1 MPYIDDV
8 LIYIVNN
15 KFKIAMLAV
24 VVSVLGTSMFS
35 ITTLTANAQSAYNIK
50 VAKTA
55 LNDFTVKDG
64 ASYIGSSFDTT
75 YKMTGTPADFTKG
88 TDTLISSVTE
98 DFDKSPTIGYI
109 TMDKTNTETSGNT
122 TGSAN
127 PFVSKEQVN
136 EKIKSVLMSA
146 IDKIENPGGLQIKIG
161 DTNEIKCEFGNVLN
175 EFNCEIPSFQFS

>member
-1 MPYIDDV
+1 
-8 LIYIVNN
+8 
-15 KFKIAMLAV
+15 
-24 VVSVLGTSMFS
+24 
-35 ITTLTANAQSAYNIK
+35 
-50 VAKTA
+50 
-55 LNDFTVKDG
+55 
-64 ASYIGSSFDTT
+64 
-75 YKMTGTPADFTKG
+75 MTGTPADFTKG

-109 TMDKTNTETSGNT
+109 TMDKTNNQTSGNT

-136 EKIKSVLMSA
+136 EKIKSALMSA

-161 DTNEIKCEFGNVLN
+161 DINEIKCEFGNVLN

>member
-1 MPYIDDV
+1 
-8 LIYIVNN
+8 
-15 KFKIAMLAV
+15 MLGV
-24 VVSVLGTSMFS
+24 VVSVLGYFNVQYHNLDSKCT
-35 ITTLTANAQSAYNIK
+35 IELQLK
-50 VAKTA
+50 VAKTL
-55 LNDFTVKDG
+55 LNDFTVTNG

-75 YKMTGTPADFTKG
+75 YKMTGTPADFIKG
-88 TDTLISSVTE
+88 RDALISAVTE

-109 TMDKTNTETSGNT
+109 TMDKTSTQPSGNT
-122 TGSAN
+122 TGMAN

-161 DTNEIKCEFGNVLN
+161 DINEIKCEFGNVLN

>member
-1 MPYIDDV
+1 M
-8 LIYIVNN
+8 IYIVNN
-15 KFKIAMLAV
+15 KFKIAMLGV

-35 ITTLTANAQSAYNIK
+35 ITTLTANAQSNYNLK
-50 VAKTA
+50 VAKTL
-55 LNDFTVKDG
+55 LNDFTVTNG

-75 YKMTGTPADFTKG
+75 YKMTGMLADFIKG
-88 TDTLISSVTE
+88 RDALISAVTE

-109 TMDKTNTETSGNT
+109 TMDKTSTQPSGNT
-122 TGSAN
+122 TGMAN

-161 DTNEIKCEFGNVLN
+161 DTNEIKCELGNVLN
-175 EFNCEIPSFQFS
+175 EFNCEIPSFQIN

>member
-1 MPYIDDV
+1 M
-8 LIYIVNN
+8 IYIVNN
-15 KFKIAMLAV
+15 KFKIAMLGV

-35 ITTLTANAQSAYNIK
+35 ITTLTANAQSPYNIK

-55 LNDFTVKDG
+55 LNDFTVTNG
-64 ASYIGSSFDTT
+64 ASYTGSSFDTT

-109 TMDKTNTETSGNT
+109 TMDKTILKQVEIRQETRM
-122 TGSAN
+122 AN

-136 EKIKSVLMSA
+136 EKIKSALMSA
-146 IDKIENPGGLQIKIG
+146 IEKIENPGGLQIKIG
-161 DTNEIKCEFGNVLN
+161 DINEIKCEFGNVLN
-175 EFNCEIPSFQFS
+175 EFNCEVPSFQFS

>member
-1 MPYIDDV
+1 MPYIYDSM
-8 LIYIVNN
+8 IYIVNN
-15 KFKIAMLAV
+15 KFKIAMLGV

-35 ITTLTANAQSAYNIK
+35 ITTLTANAQSPYNIK

-55 LNDFTVKDG
+55 LNDFTVTNG
-64 ASYIGSSFDTT
+64 ASYTGSSFDTT

-109 TMDKTNTETSGNT
+109 TMDKTSTQPSGNT
-122 TGSAN
+122 TGMAN

-161 DTNEIKCEFGNVLN
+161 DTNEIKCELGNVLN
-175 EFNCEIPSFQFS
+175 EFNCEIPSFQIN